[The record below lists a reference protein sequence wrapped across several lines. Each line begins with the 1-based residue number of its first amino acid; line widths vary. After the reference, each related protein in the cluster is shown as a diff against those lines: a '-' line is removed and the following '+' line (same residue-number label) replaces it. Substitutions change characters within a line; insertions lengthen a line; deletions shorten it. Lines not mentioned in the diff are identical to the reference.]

1 MSYRLWLPFVIG
13 LIILPTGAI
22 MAALLPVVSSKDEP
36 IHSEAQ
42 PLLRETAGE
51 HSKDREIKGSLFL
64 SGARTKIQHLRKQVI
79 GRRNFQ
85 LLIGVFYAP
94 HGGHGAKVRAQFYRR
109 LSNAWE
115 RARQR
120 FPRAWPVLAGD
131 ANLPRL
137 IE

>member
-85 LLIGVFYAP
+85 LLIWS
-94 HGGHGAKVRAQFYRR
+94 KE
-109 LSNAWE
+109 LK
-115 RARQR
+115 
-120 FPRAWPVLAGD
+120 
-131 ANLPRL
+131 
-137 IE
+137 